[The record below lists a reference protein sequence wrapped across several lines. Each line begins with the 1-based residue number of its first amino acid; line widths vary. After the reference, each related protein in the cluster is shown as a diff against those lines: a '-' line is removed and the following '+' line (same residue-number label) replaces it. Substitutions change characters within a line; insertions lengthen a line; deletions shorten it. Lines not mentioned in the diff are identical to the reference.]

1 MDHIEKPKLSFWQI
15 WNLSFGFLG
24 VQIGYSLQNGNT
36 SRILEALGADVH
48 SIGYFWLAAPL
59 AGLIVQPII
68 GLSSDKTWTRLGRRI
83 PFIFFGAIVS
93 ALAMFFMPNAE
104 YFAYLLPPLFFG
116 GLMLLL
122 MDTSFNVTMQ
132 PFRALVGDM
141 VNDDQRN
148 LGYSLQSALINF
160 GAVFGSLLPW
170 ILTKSGIANVP
181 APGEKV
187 ADSVIW
193 SFYIGG
199 AILLL
204 SVLWTVFKTKEYA
217 PKEHALYNKI
227 DLDAEVK
234 KEKTNITKL
243 ITTAPKIFWQL
254 GFVQFFS
261 WFALFLMWVYTTRAI
276 ANQVWG
282 PDALDAK
289 SIGFNEAGD
298 WTGVLFAFY
307 SAVAAIY
314 SLLIPSIAKSIGR
327 KKTYSFSLLMG
338 GLGLI
343 SMFLIEDKNLL
354 LLSMIGVGFA
364 WAAILAM
371 PYAMLS
377 GSLPADK
384 MGVYMGLF
392 NATITLPQIAAGLL
406 GSTLIALFGGFP
418 MAIIVIAGA
427 SMLIAGL
434 GVIFIKEK
442 TTNQ

>member
-1 MDHIEKPKLSFWQI
+1 MEKPKLSFWQI

-83 PFIFFGAIVS
+83 PFIFGGAIVS

-104 YFAYLLPPLFFG
+104 YFTYLLPPLVFG
-116 GLMLLL
+116 ATMLLL

-141 VNDDQRN
+141 VNDEQRN

-170 ILTKSGIANVP
+170 ILAKSGIANVP
-181 APGEKV
+181 AEGEKV
-187 ADSVIW
+187 ASSVIW

-199 AILLL
+199 AILLV
-204 SVLWTVFKTKEYA
+204 SVLWTVFRTKEYA

-227 DLDAEVK
+227 DLEATEK
-234 KEKTNITKL
+234 KEKTSIVSL
-243 ITTAPKIFWQL
+243 IGNAPKIFWQL

-282 PDALDAK
+282 PDAIDAK
-289 SIGFNEAGD
+289 SVGFNEAGD
-298 WTGVLFAFY
+298 WTGVMFAFY
-307 SAVAAIY
+307 SAVAALY
-314 SLLIPSIAKSIGR
+314 SLLIPKIAKAIGR
-327 KKTYSFSLLMG
+327 KKVYSFSLLLG
-338 GLGLI
+338 GIGLI
-343 SMFLIEDKNLL
+343 SMMLVEDKNVL
-354 LLSMIGVGFA
+354 LLSISGVGLA

-392 NATITLPQIAAGLL
+392 NATITLPQITAGIL
-406 GSTLIALFGGFP
+406 GSTLIAFFGGNP
-418 MAIIVIAGA
+418 MTIIVIAGV
-427 SMLIAGL
+427 SMLIAG
-434 GVIFIKEK
+434 
-442 TTNQ
+442 

>member
-1 MDHIEKPKLSFWQI
+1 MEKPKLSFWQI

-83 PFIFFGAIVS
+83 PFIFGGAIVS

-104 YFAYLLPPLFFG
+104 YFTYLLPPLVFG
-116 GLMLLL
+116 ATMLLL

-141 VNDDQRN
+141 VNDEQRN

-170 ILTKSGIANVP
+170 ILAKSGIANVP
-181 APGEKV
+181 AEGEKV
-187 ADSVIW
+187 ASSVIW

-199 AILLL
+199 AILLV
-204 SVLWTVFKTKEYA
+204 SVLWTVFRTKEYA

-227 DLDAEVK
+227 DLEANEK
-234 KEKTNITKL
+234 KEKTSIFSL
-243 ITTAPKIFWQL
+243 IGNAPKIFWQL

-261 WFALFLMWVYTTRAI
+261 WFSLFLMWVYTTRAI

-282 PDALDAK
+282 PDAIDAK

-298 WTGVLFAFY
+298 WTGVMFAFY
-307 SAVAAIY
+307 SAVAALY
-314 SLLIPSIAKSIGR
+314 SLLIPKIAKAIGR
-327 KKTYSFSLLMG
+327 KKVYSFSLLLG

-343 SMFLIEDKNLL
+343 SMMFVHDKSIL
-354 LLSMIGVGFA
+354 LLSISGVGLA

-392 NATITLPQIAAGLL
+392 NATITLPQITAGIL
-406 GSTLIALFGGFP
+406 GSTLIAFFGGNP
-418 MAIIVIAGA
+418 MTIIVIAGV

-434 GVIFIKEK
+434 AVFLVKQNSATE
-442 TTNQ
+442 